1 MNRYKITNLLT
12 ATPYEIRDDDLSR
25 LAAQHYKYGK
35 KATPDSYTLAEWL
48 ERKQNAYG
56 HPERRFPANGLGWFI
71 RAAGDD
77 LEMVT
82 EAREGFTYTDPE
94 GVAHEVD
101 PVPETARPLSEVH
114 PEWYAVATPTLDG
127 DDVVVPA
134 EHRVVVEDMSP
145 ELQAKR
151 IDALWTKANAF
162 AKSGLDGN
170 DIASLTP
177 GLSLPIP
184 AGHRA
189 QILQWLLWGS
199 QVWQAYYTAKAAIEA
214 GDLDATMAGLPE
226 PIDRRRVIE
235 IQTSIAQTAANEL
248 SKAQG

>member
-1 MNRYKITNLLT
+1 MITCYRIT
-12 ATPYEIRDDDLSR
+12 DGQYTGVDVQESC
-25 LAAQHYKYGK
+25 
-35 KATPDSYTLAEWL
+35 PDGWTTVAPPTDELPHG
-48 ERKQNAYG
+48 RAY
-56 HPERRFPANGLGWFI
+56 LW
-71 RAAGDD
+71 
-77 LEMVT
+77 
-82 EAREGFTYTDPE
+82 
-94 GVAHEVD
+94 
-101 PVPETARPLSEVH
+101 
-114 PEWYAVATPTLDG
+114 DG
-127 DDVVVPA
+127 DGW
-134 EHRVVVEDMSP
+134 VEGMDGIMA
-145 ELQAKR
+145 AKR
-151 IDALWTKANAF
+151 IDSLWKKANAF
-162 AKSGLDGN
+162 AKSGLDQN